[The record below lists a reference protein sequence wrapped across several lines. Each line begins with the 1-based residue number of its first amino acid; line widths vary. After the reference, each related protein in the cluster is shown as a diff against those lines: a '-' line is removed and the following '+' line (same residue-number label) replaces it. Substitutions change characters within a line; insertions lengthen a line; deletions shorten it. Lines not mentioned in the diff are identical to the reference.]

1 MPNYCDNKIG
11 FICDEAN
18 TGELKKLYDLLY
30 NIFTTPY
37 QCKYGFGD
45 AWLGR
50 VALAHGLDF
59 DIIPC
64 KGEILDV
71 GDLDEGATHFRIAAE
86 THWRPT
92 LELWDAVIKQ
102 YTGIRYVYISDESGG
117 GIYINTDIEGVCF
130 PERYIIYAYIS
141 DSSCDEL
148 PPEYFSDKITIQELL
163 EEIYRFNNF
172 KELQDFM
179 FEITG
184 KTFTTVKRMNSYF
197 HDAMAEYD
205 ETNGS
210 LDDSIVEIHEYSQTY
225 KED

>member
-18 TGELKKLYDLLY
+18 TGELKRLYDLLY

-148 PPEYFSDKITIQELL
+148 PPEYFTDKITIQELL
-163 EEIYRFNNF
+163 EETYRFNNF

-184 KTFTTVKRMNSYF
+184 KTFTTVKRMNSYL

-210 LDDSIVEIHEYSQTY
+210 LDDSIIEIHEYSQSY

>member
-11 FICDEAN
+11 FICDETN

-50 VALAHGLDF
+50 VALEHGLDL
-59 DIIPC
+59 DAIPC

-71 GDLDEGATHFRIAAE
+71 GDLDEDAIHFKIFVE
-86 THWRPT
+86 SHWRT
-92 LELWDAVIKQ
+92 NIELWDAVIKQ
-102 YTGIRYVYISDESGG
+102 YTGIRYVYISDEPSG
-117 GIYINTDIEGVCF
+117 GIYINTDTEGVCF
-130 PERYIIYAYIS
+130 PERYIIYANMS
-141 DSSCDEL
+141 NSSYDEL
-148 PPEYFSDKITIQELL
+148 PPEYFTGKITAHELFD
-163 EEIYRFNNF
+163 ETQRFNSF

-179 FEITG
+179 TEITG

-210 LDDSIVEIHEYSQTY
+210 IDESIIEIHEYSQSN

>member
-1 MPNYCDNKIG
+1 MPNYCDNRIG

-18 TGELKKLYDLLY
+18 TKDLKQLYDILY
-30 NIFTTPY
+30 TIFNTSY
-37 QCKYGFGD
+37 HCKNGFGES
-45 AWLGR
+45 WLGR
-50 VALAHGLDF
+50 VALEHGLNVNE
-59 DIIPC
+59 IPC

-71 GDLDEGATHFRIAAE
+71 GDLDEDEIHFKIFIE
-86 THWRPT
+86 SHWRVNV
-92 LELWDAVIKQ
+92 ELWDAVVKQ
-102 YTGIRYVYISDESGG
+102 YTGIRYVYISDEPSG

-130 PERYIIYAYIS
+130 PEKYIIFANMS
-141 DSSCDEL
+141 DSSYDEL
-148 PPEYFSDKITIQELL
+148 PSEYFTDKIAQH
-163 EEIYRFNNF
+163 EIFDETYRFNSF

-179 FEITG
+179 SEITG

-210 LDDSIVEIHEYSQTY
+210 LDDSIIEIHEYSSSY